1 MRKHLFVTLLLTCG
15 LPFGYGFSAFAEPAP
30 QTQNQNVA
38 TITGTVLDENNE
50 PVIGAS
56 VMQKGVKTNA
66 VTTNFEGNFVIKVA
80 PGTPLRVSYV
90 GYKTVEIAAANGMTA
105 YLQPTTEQLEQL
117 VVVGY
122 GTQKKANLTGA
133 VATVDVA
140 RVMDS
145 RPVQDV
151 TKALQGA
158 VPGLTITNT
167 DGGIASGS
175 TINIRG
181 VGTMS
186 NGQNSNPLIIIDGV
200 ASDDLAYLNPE
211 DIQDISVLKDAA
223 SASIYGS
230 RAAFGV
236 ILITTKNANTK
247 EKVKITYTNNFAWS
261 GATIYPHMAL
271 NSESIEASLQAYART
286 GVASQLNTEVSG
298 MAYLKLL
305 PYVKAWEKQ
314 HNYKGY
320 TDYRELQPFESW
332 DNVGDY
338 AKDPET
344 GQWYHYGMWD
354 VNKTLF
360 NSAAPSQKHNVSIEG
375 TSGKTQY
382 RLSFGY
388 DSKQGLQNY
397 NPDHMH
403 RYMANMS
410 VSTELFS
417 FLKAGARM
425 NFSQREYDDSWTNRY
440 AYEYVWRWPSFEEGY
455 GYITDPVT
463 GTQYGTRND
472 ITDRLQGNLD
482 QTRTRQMR
490 LQAWLDAT
498 IIPDL
503 ILHADFTY
511 DIRNMRASYS
521 NPQYTFINWN
531 WGRGAEP
538 YGNLYVTPAD
548 PINTYAQKNSS
559 ESTRWTMNV
568 FATYAK
574 TFANAHNL
582 KVMVGANAEEYKY
595 DQYSARRYNL
605 LDNSLPG
612 LGLTDGLTYDNE
624 GNPQYTHMT
633 IGSSDSRSATAGFFG
648 RINYDYKGI
657 YLLEANGRYDG
668 SSRFPAADQ
677 WAFFPSFS
685 VGYRFSEEN
694 YFKPLKG
701 WWSNGKFRASWG
713 QVGNE
718 AIGTNMFLSVFGS
731 PANINWLNGSGSG
744 LIKGQSTPS
753 LVSSVLTWE
762 RIQTTDLGID
772 LGFFNNSLNLTFD
785 WYSRLTRDM
794 LAPGADLPETL
805 GTKAPYQNSG
815 RLLTRGWELG
825 INWNHSFGDAQVY
838 ASFSIGDAKTKV
850 TKWQNENLTLYSYRI
865 GSGSNTNRLYEG
877 QTYGDIWGMEF
888 DRFFEVDDFNGKDD
902 KGNWVYKDGVA
913 DQTGLQYGKFIY
925 GPGDVKYRD
934 LDGNGVINC
943 GTPDPGAGKRA
954 EYLANHP
961 EDAKFLKY
969 PDLAPDDPKQ
979 GWWPV
984 ASAHNHGDLKVV
996 GNAMPRYEYNFRIGG
1011 AWKGFDL
1018 DLFFQGVGKRKFYM
1032 INNFVLMQAQGNGNP
1047 IYKHQIEQGFN
1058 KYIYD
1063 PETFEITGYDID
1075 QNNLYPVIYPG
1086 NFGYNT
1092 RYRQTLDQGINNWTT
1107 TDRYLTNMAYL
1118 RLKTATVGYTLP
1130 YEITKHALIQRARI
1144 YFSCENPFFIYNGA
1158 GKFGMDPE
1166 LSTSSRGQASA
1177 AGVGAMGR
1185 TNPMMRSYSFGLQ
1198 VTF

>member
-1 MRKHLFVTLLLTCG
+1 MLLAGAPLC
-15 LPFGYGFSAFAEPAP
+15 AFHAQAEAAP
-30 QTQNQNVA
+30 QTQSQSVA
-38 TITGTVLDENNE
+38 TITGSVFDENNE
-50 PVIGAS
+50 PVIGAN
-56 VMQKGVKTNA
+56 VTPKGATKGVNTDA
-66 VTTNFEGNFVIKVA
+66 FGNFTIKVT
-80 PGTPLRVSYV
+80 PGTTLNVSYV
-90 GYKTVEIAAANGMTA
+90 GYKTMSVAAANGMSV

-151 TKALQGA
+151 TKALQGT

-175 TINIRG
+175 SISIRG

-186 NGQNSNPLIIIDGV
+186 NGQNASPLIIIDGV

-247 EKVKITYTNNFAWS
+247 DKVKISYSNNFAWS
-261 GATIYPHMAL
+261 GATTYPHMAL
-271 NSESIEASLQAYART
+271 NSECIEASLQAYART
-286 GVASQLNTEVSG
+286 GSGLNTEVSG
-298 MAYLKLL
+298 MNYLKLL
-305 PYVKAWEKQ
+305 PYVKAWEQQ
-314 HNYKGY
+314 HGNKGY
-320 TDYRELQPFESW
+320 TDYVELKPFESW

-354 VNKTLF
+354 VNKTVF
-360 NSAAPSQKHNVSIEG
+360 NSAAPSSKHNVAIEG

-388 DSKQGLQNY
+388 DAKQGLQTY

-425 NFSQREYDDSWTNRY
+425 NFSQRQYDDTWTNRY

-455 GYITDPVT
+455 GYITDPTT
-463 GTQYGTRND
+463 GERYGTRND
-472 ITDRLQGNLD
+472 ITDRLQGNPD

-498 IIPDL
+498 ILPEL
-503 ILHADFTY
+503 TLHADFTY
-511 DIRNMRASYS
+511 DIRNMRSHYS

-531 WGRGAEP
+531 WGKGELP
-538 YGNLYVTPAD
+538 YSNLYVTPAD

-568 FATYAK
+568 YATYAK
-574 TFANAHNL
+574 TFAQNHNL

-605 LDNSLPG
+605 LDNSKPVLE
-612 LGLTDGLTYDNE
+612 LTDGLTYDKD
-624 GNPQYTHMT
+624 GNPQYTRMT
-633 IGSSDSRSATAGFFG
+633 IGSSMANNATAGFFG

-657 YLLEANGRYDG
+657 YLFEANGRYDG
-668 SSRFPAADQ
+668 SSRFPANDQ

-685 VGYRFSEEN
+685 AGYRFTEEAYWN
-694 YFKPLKG
+694 EQLKSIL
-701 WWSNGKFRASWG
+701 SNGKLRFSWG

-718 AIGTNMFLSVFGS
+718 AIGSNMFISTISSPSSV
-731 PANINWLNGSGSG
+731 NWLNGGGSG
-744 LIKGQSTPS
+744 LIKGQGMPS
-753 LVSSVLTWE
+753 VVSSTLTWE
-762 RIQTTDLGID
+762 RIQTTDIGLD
-772 LGFFNNSLNLTFD
+772 LGFLNNSLNLTFD
-785 WYSRLTRDM
+785 WYSRSTRDM
-794 LAPGADLPETL
+794 LAPGAQLPQTL
-805 GTKAPYQNSG
+805 GATAPYQNSG
-815 RLLTRGWELG
+815 RLRTNGWELAL
-825 INWNHSFGDAQVY
+825 NWNHSFGDAQVF
-838 ASFSIGDAKTKV
+838 ATFAIGDAKTKV
-850 TKWQNENLTLYSYRI
+850 TKWQNDNLTLYSYKI
-865 GSGSNTNRLYEG
+865 GSDSNTNRLYEG
-877 QTYGDIWGMEF
+877 QIYGDIWGMEF
-888 DRFFEVDDFNGKDD
+888 DRFFEVSDFSGKNDEGEWVLN
-902 KGNWVYKDGVA
+902 KGVPSQEK
-913 DQTGLQYGKFIY
+913 LEYGNFKF
-925 GPGDVKYRD
+925 GPGDVKFVD
-934 LDGNGVINC
+934 QNGDGVINC
-943 GTPDPGAGKRA
+943 GTEDPGVGKRA
-954 EYLANHP
+954 AYIAEHP
-961 EDAKFLKY
+961 EAAKFLKN
-969 PDLAPDDPKQ
+969 PNLAPDDKDQ

-984 ASAHNHGDLKVV
+984 ASLHNHGDLKIV
-996 GNAMPRYEYNFRIGG
+996 GNAMPRYEYSFRLGG

-1018 DLFFQGVGKRKFYM
+1018 DLFFQGVGKRKYYM

-1047 IYKHQIEQGFN
+1047 LYKHQIEQGFN

-1086 NFGYNT
+1086 CFGFNSRYSQVLVQGQNNF
-1092 RYRQTLDQGINNWTT
+1092 TT
-1107 TDRYLTNMAYL
+1107 SDRYLTNMAYL

-1130 YEITKHALIQRARI
+1130 YEITKHALIERARI

-1166 LSTSSRGQASA
+1166 LSTSARGQASA
-1177 AGVGAMGR
+1177 AGYGAMGR
-1185 TNPMMRSYSFGLQ
+1185 TNPIMRTYSFGIQ

>member
-1 MRKHLFVTLLLTCG
+1 
-15 LPFGYGFSAFAEPAP
+15 
-30 QTQNQNVA
+30 
-38 TITGTVLDENNE
+38 
-50 PVIGAS
+50 
-56 VMQKGVKTNA
+56 
-66 VTTNFEGNFVIKVA
+66 
-80 PGTPLRVSYV
+80 
-90 GYKTVEIAAANGMTA
+90 
-105 YLQPTTEQLEQL
+105 
-117 VVVGY
+117 Y

-151 TKALQGA
+151 TKALQGT

-175 TINIRG
+175 SISIRG

-186 NGQNSNPLIIIDGV
+186 NGQNASPLIIIDGV

-211 DIQDISVLKDAA
+211 DIQDISVLKDAS

-247 EKVKITYTNNFAWS
+247 EKVKISYSNNFAWS
-261 GATIYPHMAL
+261 GATTYPHMAL
-271 NSESIEASLQAYART
+271 NSECIEASLQAYART
-286 GVASQLNTEVSG
+286 GSGLNTEVSG
-298 MAYLKLL
+298 MNYLKLL
-305 PYVKAWEKQ
+305 PYVKAWEQQ
-314 HNYKGY
+314 HGNKGY
-320 TDYRELQPFESW
+320 TDYVELKPFESW

-344 GQWYHYGMWD
+344 GQWYHYAMWD

-360 NSAAPSQKHNVSIEG
+360 NNAAPSSKHNVAIEG

-382 RLSFGY
+382 RMSFGY
-388 DSKQGLQNY
+388 DAKQGLYTY

-425 NFSQREYDDSWTNRY
+425 NFSQRQYDDTWTNRY

-455 GYITDPVT
+455 GYITDPTT
-463 GTQYGTRND
+463 GERYGTRND
-472 ITDRLQGNLD
+472 ITDRLQGNPD

-490 LQAWLDAT
+490 LQAWMDAT
-498 IIPDL
+498 ILPEL

-511 DIRNMRASYS
+511 DIRNMRSAYS

-531 WGRGAEP
+531 WGKGDVP
-538 YGNLYVTPAD
+538 YSNLYVTPAAAE
-548 PINTYAQKNSS
+548 NTYAQNNSS

-568 FATYAK
+568 YATYAK
-574 TFANAHNL
+574 TFAQNHNL

-605 LDNSLPG
+605 LDNSKPG
-612 LGLTDGLTYDNE
+612 LVLTDGLTYDKD

-633 IGSSDSRSATAGFFG
+633 IGGSMSNSATAGFFG

-657 YLLEANGRYDG
+657 YLFEANGRYDG
-668 SSRFPAADQ
+668 SSRFPADDQ

-685 VGYRFSEEN
+685 AGYRFTEEAYWN
-694 YFKPLKG
+694 EQLKNIL
-701 WWSNGKFRASWG
+701 SNGKLRFSWG

-718 AIGTNMFLSVFGS
+718 AIGSNMFISTISSPSSV
-731 PANINWLNGSGSG
+731 NWLNGGGSG
-744 LIKGQSTPS
+744 LIKGQGMPS
-753 LVSSVLTWE
+753 VVSSTLTWE
-762 RIQTTDLGID
+762 RIQTTDIGLD
-772 LGFFNNSLNLTFD
+772 LGFLNNSLNLTFD
-785 WYSRLTRDM
+785 WYSRTTRDM
-794 LAPGADLPETL
+794 LAPGAQLPQTL
-805 GTKAPYQNSG
+805 GATAPYQNSG
-815 RLLTRGWELG
+815 RLRTNGWELAL
-825 INWNHSFGDAQVY
+825 NWNHSFGDAQVF
-838 ASFSIGDAKTKV
+838 ATFAIGDAKTKV

-888 DRFFEVDDFNGKDD
+888 DRFFEVNDFTGKNEDGEWVL
-902 KGNWVYKDGVA
+902 KQGVPSQEKLEYGNFK
-913 DQTGLQYGKFIY
+913 Y
-925 GPGDVKYRD
+925 GPGDVKYVD
-934 LDGNGVINC
+934 QNGDGVINC
-943 GTPDPGAGKRA
+943 GTEDPGVGKRA
-954 EYLANHP
+954 AYIAAHP
-961 EDAKFLKY
+961 EAAKFLKD
-969 PDLAPDDPKQ
+969 PKLAPDDPKQ

-984 ASAHNHGDLKVV
+984 ASMHNHGDLKVV
-996 GNAMPRYEYNFRIGG
+996 GNAMPRYEYSFRLGG
-1011 AWKGFDL
+1011 AWKGFDI

-1047 IYKHQIEQGFN
+1047 LYKHQIEQGFN

-1063 PETFEITGYDID
+1063 PETFEITGYEID

-1130 YEITKHALIQRARI
+1130 AEITKHALIERARI

-1166 LSTSSRGQASA
+1166 LSTSARGQASA

-1185 TNPMMRSYSFGLQ
+1185 TNPMMRTYSFGIQ

>member
-1 MRKHLFVTLLLTCG
+1 MLLAGAPLC
-15 LPFGYGFSAFAEPAP
+15 AFHAQAEAAP
-30 QTQNQNVA
+30 QTQSQSVA
-38 TITGTVLDENNE
+38 TITGSVFDENNE
-50 PVIGAS
+50 PVIGAN
-56 VMQKGVKTNA
+56 VTPKGATKGVNTDA
-66 VTTNFEGNFVIKVA
+66 FGNFTIKVK
-80 PGTPLRVSYV
+80 PGATLNVSYV
-90 GYKTVEIAAANGMTA
+90 GYKTSTVTAANGMSV

-151 TKALQGA
+151 TKALQGT

-175 TINIRG
+175 SISIRG

-186 NGQNSNPLIIIDGV
+186 NGQNASPLIIIDGV

-247 EKVKITYTNNFAWS
+247 DKVKISYSNNFAWS
-261 GATIYPHMAL
+261 GATTYPHMAL
-271 NSESIEASLQAYART
+271 NSECIEASLQAYART
-286 GVASQLNTEVSG
+286 GSGLNTEVSG
-298 MAYLKLL
+298 MNYLKLL
-305 PYVKAWEKQ
+305 PYVKAWEQQ
-314 HNYKGY
+314 HGNKGY
-320 TDYRELQPFESW
+320 TDYVELQPFESW

-344 GQWYHYGMWD
+344 GQWYHYAMWD

-360 NSAAPSQKHNVSIEG
+360 NNAAPSSKHNVAIEG

-382 RLSFGY
+382 RMSFGY
-388 DSKQGLQNY
+388 DAKQGLQTY

-425 NFSQREYDDSWTNRY
+425 NFSQRQYDDTWTNRY

-455 GYITDPVT
+455 GYITDPTT
-463 GTQYGTRND
+463 GERYGTRND
-472 ITDRLQGNLD
+472 ITDRLQGNPD

-490 LQAWLDAT
+490 LQAWMDAT
-498 IIPDL
+498 ILPEL
-503 ILHADFTY
+503 TLHADFTY
-511 DIRNMRASYS
+511 DIRNMRAAYS

-531 WGRGAEP
+531 WGKGDVP
-538 YGNLYVTPAD
+538 YSNLYVTPAAAE
-548 PINTYAQKNSS
+548 NTYAQNNSS

-568 FATYAK
+568 YATYAK
-574 TFANAHNL
+574 TFAQNHNL

-605 LDNSLPG
+605 LDNSKPG
-612 LGLTDGLTYDNE
+612 LVLTDGLTYDKD
-624 GNPQYTHMT
+624 GNPQYTNMT
-633 IGSSDSRSATAGFFG
+633 IGGSMSNSATAGFFG

-657 YLLEANGRYDG
+657 YLFEANGRYDG
-668 SSRFPAADQ
+668 SSRFPADDQ

-685 VGYRFSEEN
+685 AGYRFTEEAYWN
-694 YFKPLKG
+694 EQLKNIL
-701 WWSNGKFRASWG
+701 SNGKLRFSWG

-718 AIGTNMFLSVFGS
+718 AIGSNMFISTISSPKSV
-731 PANINWLNGSGSG
+731 NWLNGGGSG
-744 LIKGQSTPS
+744 LIKGQGMPS
-753 LVSSVLTWE
+753 VVSSTLTWE
-762 RIQTTDLGID
+762 RIQTTDIGLD
-772 LGFFNNSLNLTFD
+772 LGFLNNSLNLTFD
-785 WYSRLTRDM
+785 WYSRITRDM
-794 LAPGADLPETL
+794 LAPGAALPQTL
-805 GTKAPYQNSG
+805 GASAPYQNSG
-815 RLLTRGWELG
+815 RLRTNGWELAL
-825 INWNHSFGDAQVY
+825 NWNHSFGDAQVF
-838 ASFSIGDAKTKV
+838 ATFAIGDAKTKV
-850 TKWQNENLTLYSYRI
+850 TKWENPDLNLYSYRI

-888 DRFFEVDDFNGKDD
+888 DRFFEVSDFSGKND
-902 KGNWVYKDGVA
+902 KGEWVLNSGVPS
-913 DQTGLQYGKFIY
+913 QEKLQYGNFKY
-925 GPGDVKYRD
+925 GPGDVKYVD
-934 LDGNGVINC
+934 QNGDGVINC
-943 GTPDPGAGKRA
+943 GTEDPGVGKRA
-954 EYLANHP
+954 AYIAAHP
-961 EDAKFLKY
+961 EAAKFLKR
-969 PDLAPDDPKQ
+969 PDLAPDDPQQ

-984 ASAHNHGDLKVV
+984 ASMHNHGDLKVV
-996 GNAMPRYEYNFRIGG
+996 GNAMPRYEYSFRLGG
-1011 AWKGFDL
+1011 AWKGFDI

-1047 IYKHQIEQGFN
+1047 LYKHQIEQGFN

-1063 PETFEITGYDID
+1063 PETFEITGYEID

-1130 YEITKHALIQRARI
+1130 AEITKHALIERARI

-1166 LSTSSRGQASA
+1166 LSTSARGQASA

-1185 TNPMMRSYSFGLQ
+1185 TNPMMRTYSFGIQ

>member
-1 MRKHLFVTLLLTCG
+1 MLLAGAPLC
-15 LPFGYGFSAFAEPAP
+15 AFHAQAEAAP
-30 QTQNQNVA
+30 QTQSQSVA
-38 TITGTVLDENNE
+38 TITGSVFDENNE
-50 PVIGAS
+50 PVIGAN
-56 VMQKGVKTNA
+56 VTPKGATKGVNTDA
-66 VTTNFEGNFVIKVA
+66 FGNFTLKVK
-80 PGTPLRVSYV
+80 PGTTLNVSYV
-90 GYKTVEIAAANGMTA
+90 GYKTMSVAAANGMSV

-151 TKALQGA
+151 TKALQGT

-175 TINIRG
+175 SISIRG

-186 NGQNSNPLIIIDGV
+186 NGQNASPLIIIDGV

-247 EKVKITYTNNFAWS
+247 DKVKISYSNNFAWS
-261 GATIYPHMAL
+261 GATTYPHMAL
-271 NSESIEASLQAYART
+271 NSECIEASLQAYART
-286 GVASQLNTEVSG
+286 GSGLNTEVSG
-298 MAYLKLL
+298 MNYLKLL
-305 PYVKAWEKQ
+305 PYVKAWEQQ
-314 HNYKGY
+314 HGNKGY
-320 TDYRELQPFESW
+320 TDYVELQPFESW

-344 GQWYHYGMWD
+344 GQWYHYAMWD

-360 NSAAPSQKHNVSIEG
+360 NNAAPSSKHNVAIEG

-382 RLSFGY
+382 RMSFGY
-388 DSKQGLQNY
+388 DAKQGLQTY

-425 NFSQREYDDSWTNRY
+425 NFSQRQYDDTWTNRY

-455 GYITDPVT
+455 GYITDPTT
-463 GTQYGTRND
+463 GERYGTRND
-472 ITDRLQGNLD
+472 ITDRLQGNPD

-490 LQAWLDAT
+490 LQAWMDAT
-498 IIPDL
+498 ILPEL
-503 ILHADFTY
+503 TLHADFTY
-511 DIRNMRASYS
+511 DIRNMRAAYS

-531 WGRGAEP
+531 WGKGDVP
-538 YGNLYVTPAD
+538 YSNLYVTPAAAE
-548 PINTYAQKNSS
+548 NTYAQNNSS

-568 FATYAK
+568 YATYAK
-574 TFANAHNL
+574 TFAQNHNL

-605 LDNSLPG
+605 LDNSKPG
-612 LGLTDGLTYDNE
+612 LVLTDGLTYDKD
-624 GNPQYTHMT
+624 GNPQYTNMT
-633 IGSSDSRSATAGFFG
+633 IGGSMSNSATAGFFG

-657 YLLEANGRYDG
+657 YLFEANGRYDG
-668 SSRFPAADQ
+668 SSRFPADDQ

-685 VGYRFSEEN
+685 AGYRFTEEAYWN
-694 YFKPLKG
+694 EQLKNIL
-701 WWSNGKFRASWG
+701 SNGKLRFSWG

-718 AIGTNMFLSVFGS
+718 AIGSNMFISTISSPKSV
-731 PANINWLNGSGSG
+731 NWLNGGGSG
-744 LIKGQSTPS
+744 LIKGQGMPS
-753 LVSSVLTWE
+753 VVSSTLTWE
-762 RIQTTDLGID
+762 RIQTTDIGLD
-772 LGFFNNSLNLTFD
+772 LGFLNNSLNLTFD
-785 WYSRLTRDM
+785 WYSRITRDM
-794 LAPGADLPETL
+794 LAPGAALPQTL
-805 GTKAPYQNSG
+805 GASAPYQNSG
-815 RLLTRGWELG
+815 RLRTNGWELAL
-825 INWNHSFGDAQVY
+825 NWNHSFGDAQVF
-838 ASFSIGDAKTKV
+838 ATFAIGDAKTKV
-850 TKWQNENLTLYSYRI
+850 TKWENPDLNLYSYRI

-888 DRFFEVDDFNGKDD
+888 DRFFEVSDFSGKND
-902 KGNWVYKDGVA
+902 KGEWVLNSGVPS
-913 DQTGLQYGKFIY
+913 QEKLQYGNFKY
-925 GPGDVKYRD
+925 GPGDVKYVD
-934 LDGNGVINC
+934 QNGDGVINC
-943 GTPDPGAGKRA
+943 GTEDPGVGKRA
-954 EYLANHP
+954 AYIAAHP
-961 EDAKFLKY
+961 EAAKFLKR
-969 PDLAPDDPKQ
+969 PDLAPDDPQQ

-984 ASAHNHGDLKVV
+984 ASMHNHGDLKVV
-996 GNAMPRYEYNFRIGG
+996 GNAMPRYEYSFRLGG
-1011 AWKGFDL
+1011 AWKGFDI

-1047 IYKHQIEQGFN
+1047 LYKHQIEQGFN

-1063 PETFEITGYDID
+1063 PETFEITGYEID

-1130 YEITKHALIQRARI
+1130 AEITKHALIERARI

-1166 LSTSSRGQASA
+1166 LSTSARGQASA

-1185 TNPMMRSYSFGLQ
+1185 TNPMMRTYSFGIQ

>member
-1 MRKHLFVTLLLTCG
+1 MLLAGAPLC
-15 LPFGYGFSAFAEPAP
+15 AFHAQAEAAP
-30 QTQNQNVA
+30 QTQSQSVA
-38 TITGTVLDENNE
+38 TITGSVFDENNE
-50 PVIGAS
+50 PVIGAN
-56 VMQKGVKTNA
+56 VTPKGATKGVNTDA
-66 VTTNFEGNFVIKVA
+66 FGNFTIKVK
-80 PGTPLRVSYV
+80 PGATLNVSYV
-90 GYKTVEIAAANGMTA
+90 GYKTSTVTAANGMSV

-151 TKALQGA
+151 TKALQGT

-175 TINIRG
+175 SISIRG

-186 NGQNSNPLIIIDGV
+186 NGQNASPLIIIDGV

-247 EKVKITYTNNFAWS
+247 DKVKISYSNNFAWS
-261 GATIYPHMAL
+261 GATTYPHMAL
-271 NSESIEASLQAYART
+271 NSECIEASLQAYART
-286 GVASQLNTEVSG
+286 GSGLNTEVSG
-298 MAYLKLL
+298 MNYLKLL
-305 PYVKAWEKQ
+305 PYVKAWEQQ
-314 HNYKGY
+314 HGNKGY
-320 TDYRELQPFESW
+320 TDYVELQPFESW

-344 GQWYHYGMWD
+344 GQWYHYAMWD

-360 NSAAPSQKHNVSIEG
+360 NNAAPSSKHNVAIEG

-382 RLSFGY
+382 RMSFGY
-388 DSKQGLQNY
+388 DAKQGLQTY

-425 NFSQREYDDSWTNRY
+425 NFSQRQYDDTWTNRY

-455 GYITDPVT
+455 GYITDPTT
-463 GTQYGTRND
+463 GERYGTRND
-472 ITDRLQGNLD
+472 ITDRLQGNPD

-490 LQAWLDAT
+490 LQAWMDAT
-498 IIPDL
+498 ILPEL
-503 ILHADFTY
+503 TLHADFTY
-511 DIRNMRASYS
+511 DIRNMRAAYS

-531 WGRGAEP
+531 WGKGDVP
-538 YGNLYVTPAD
+538 YSNLYVTPAAAE
-548 PINTYAQKNSS
+548 NTYAQNNSS

-568 FATYAK
+568 YATYAK
-574 TFANAHNL
+574 TFAQNHNL

-605 LDNSLPG
+605 LDNSKPG
-612 LGLTDGLTYDNE
+612 LVLTDGLTYDKD
-624 GNPQYTHMT
+624 GNPQYTNMT
-633 IGSSDSRSATAGFFG
+633 IGGSMSNSATAGFFG

-657 YLLEANGRYDG
+657 YLFEANGRYDG
-668 SSRFPAADQ
+668 SSRFPADDQ

-685 VGYRFSEEN
+685 AGYRFTEEAYWN
-694 YFKPLKG
+694 EQLKNIL
-701 WWSNGKFRASWG
+701 SNGKLRFSWG

-718 AIGTNMFLSVFGS
+718 AIGSNMFISTISSPSSV
-731 PANINWLNGSGSG
+731 NWLNGGGSG
-744 LIKGQSTPS
+744 LIKGQGMPS
-753 LVSSVLTWE
+753 VVSSTLTWE
-762 RIQTTDLGID
+762 RIQTTDIGLD
-772 LGFFNNSLNLTFD
+772 LGFLNNSLNLTFD
-785 WYSRLTRDM
+785 WYSRTTRDM
-794 LAPGADLPETL
+794 LAPGAQLPQTL
-805 GTKAPYQNSG
+805 GATAPYQNSG
-815 RLLTRGWELG
+815 RLRTNGWELAL
-825 INWNHSFGDAQVY
+825 NWNHSFGDAQVF
-838 ASFSIGDAKTKV
+838 ATFAIGDAKTKV

-888 DRFFEVDDFNGKDD
+888 DRFFEVNDFTGKDED
-902 KGNWVYKDGVA
+902 GEWVLKQGVPSQEKLEYGNFK
-913 DQTGLQYGKFIY
+913 Y
-925 GPGDVKYRD
+925 GPGDVKYVD
-934 LDGNGVINC
+934 QNGDGVINC
-943 GTPDPGAGKRA
+943 GTEDPGVGKRA
-954 EYLANHP
+954 AYIAAHP
-961 EDAKFLKY
+961 EAAKFLKN
-969 PDLAPDDPKQ
+969 PNLAPDDPKQ

-984 ASAHNHGDLKVV
+984 ASMHNHGDLKVV
-996 GNAMPRYEYNFRIGG
+996 GNAMPRYEYSFRLGG
-1011 AWKGFDL
+1011 AWKGFDI

-1047 IYKHQIEQGFN
+1047 LYKHQIEQGFN

-1063 PETFEITGYDID
+1063 PETFEITGYEID

-1130 YEITKHALIQRARI
+1130 AEITKHALIERARI

-1166 LSTSSRGQASA
+1166 LSTSARGQASA

-1185 TNPMMRSYSFGLQ
+1185 TNPMMRTYSFGIQ

>member
-1 MRKHLFVTLLLTCG
+1 MMIFYTLL
-15 LPFGYGFSAFAEPAP
+15 YR
-30 QTQNQNVA
+30 Q
-38 TITGTVLDENNE
+38 ILDENNE

-56 VMQKGVKTNA
+56 VMQKGVKANA
-66 VTTNFEGNFVIKVA
+66 VTTNFDGNFTIKVA
-80 PGTPLRVSYV
+80 PGAQLQVSYV
-90 GYKTVEIAAANGMTA
+90 GYKTETLAAAQGMTV
-105 YLQPTTEQLEQL
+105 YLQPTTEQLDQL

-175 TINIRG
+175 TITIRG

-186 NGQNSNPLIIIDGV
+186 NNQTSNPLIIIDGV

-247 EKVKITYTNNFAWS
+247 EKVKISYSNNFAWS
-261 GATIYPHMAL
+261 GATMYPHQAL
-271 NSESIEASLQAYART
+271 NSQSIEASLQAYART
-286 GVASQLNTEVSG
+286 GASAGLKTEVSG
-298 MAYLKLL
+298 MEYSKLL
-305 PYVKAWEKQ
+305 PYVKAWEAQ

-320 TDYRELQPFESW
+320 TDYRELQPFQSW

-338 AKDPET
+338 AQDPET

-354 VNKTLF
+354 INETLF
-360 NSAAPSQKHNVSIEG
+360 NSAAPSQKHNVAVEG

-382 RLSFGY
+382 RMSFGY

-397 NPDHMH
+397 APDQMQ

-425 NFSQREYDDSWTNRY
+425 NFSQREYEDSWTNRY
-440 AYEYVWRWPSFEEGY
+440 AYEYVWRWPSYEEGY

-463 GTQYGTRND
+463 GTQYSTKND
-472 ITDRLQGNLD
+472 ISDRLQGNLD
-482 QTRTRQMR
+482 KTRTRQMR
-490 LQAWLDAT
+490 LQAWMDAT

-503 ILHADFTY
+503 TLHADFTY

-521 NPQYTFINWN
+521 NPVYTWLPWN
-531 WGRGAEP
+531 WGTGEYP
-538 YGNLYVTPAD
+538 YSNVESTPAD

-559 ESTRWTMNV
+559 ESTRWTLNV
-568 FATYAK
+568 YATYAK
-574 TFANAHNL
+574 TFGKNHNL
-582 KVMVGANAEEYKY
+582 KVMVGGNAEEYKY

-605 LDNSLPG
+605 LDPSLPG
-612 LGLTDGLTYDNE
+612 LGLTDGLTYDKD
-624 GNPQYTHMT
+624 GNPLYTHMT
-633 IGSSDSRSATAGFFG
+633 IGSDDSRRSTAGFFG
-648 RINYDYKGI
+648 RVNYDYKGI

-668 SSRFPAADQ
+668 SSSFPAADQ

-685 VGYRFSEEN
+685 AGYRFSEEG

-701 WWSNGKFRASWG
+701 WWSNGKLRFSWG

-718 AIGTNMFLSVFGS
+718 AVGS
-731 PANINWLNGSGSG
+731 NRFISTIASASNVNWVNGAGSG
-744 LIKGQSTPS
+744 LIKGQGLPS
-753 LVSSVLTWE
+753 LVSSTLTWE
-762 RIQTTDLGID
+762 RIQTTDVGID
-772 LGFFNNSLNLTFD
+772 LGFLNNSLNFTFD
-785 WYSRLTRDM
+785 WYSRLTKDM
-794 LAPGADLPETL
+794 LGPGAQLPQTL
-805 GTKAPYQNSG
+805 GASAPYQNAG
-815 RLLTRGWELG
+815 QLRTNGWELG
-825 INWNHSFGDAQVY
+825 ISWNHSFGDAQIY
-838 ASFSIGDAKTKV
+838 ANFNIGDARTKV
-850 TKWQNENLTLYSYRI
+850 TKWENENLTLYSWRP
-865 GSGSNTNRLYEG
+865 GVGTNTDRYYVG
-877 QTYGDIWGMEF
+877 QTYGDIWGLEF
-888 DRFFEVDDFNGKDD
+888 DRFFEVSDFSGK
-902 KGNWVYKDGVA
+902 NADGVWEMKSDVPNQDLFA
-913 DQTGLQYGKFIY
+913 KAPFVF
-925 GPGDVKYRD
+925 GPGDVKFKD
-934 LDGNGVINC
+934 LNGDGVINC
-943 GTPDPGAGKRA
+943 GTADPGMGNRA
-954 EYLANHP
+954 AYIAEHP
-961 EDAKFLKY
+961 EAAQFLKD
-969 PDLAPDDPKQ
+969 PSLSPDDPRQ
-979 GWWPV
+979 GWWP
-984 ASAHNHGDLKVV
+984 AGSLHNHGDLKVI
-996 GNAMPRYEYNFRIGG
+996 GNAMPRYEYSFRLGG

-1018 DLFFQGVGKRKFYM
+1018 DLFFQAVGKRKMSILSTFTV
-1032 INNFVLMQAQGNGNP
+1032 IQAQGQGNP
-1047 IYKHQIEQGFN
+1047 LYQHQIEAGFN

-1063 PETFEITGYDID
+1063 PETFEITGYEID
-1075 QNNLYPVIYPG
+1075 QNNHYPAIYPG
-1086 NFGYNT
+1086 CFGFPSNNTNTLVQGMNNF
-1092 RYRQTLDQGINNWTT
+1092 TT
-1107 TDRYLTNMAYL
+1107 SDRYLTNMAYL
-1118 RLKTATVGYTLP
+1118 RLKTATLGYTLP

-1158 GKFGMDPE
+1158 SIYGMDPE
-1166 LSTSSRGQASA
+1166 LSTSARGATN
-1177 AGVGAMGR
+1177 GYGGLGR
-1185 TNPMMRSYSFGLQ
+1185 TNPMMRSYSFGIQ